1 MELRYSYDP
10 EKWYLGTPCRSGH
23 RWPGSGLSLRR
34 NYKGSAACPGC
45 TTNPEAELPW
55 LFRFIDLDASGVPA
69 GHRLGKLCL
78 NEHSW
83 NGTGY
88 SLRKHGRC
96 IECEKL
102 RIRPRDPE
110 KQKRYYEQNA
120 ELLRQKARES
130 QRKRRLLDREGENA
144 KAAAYK
150 RQARADGRM
159 PSRSKHGLPYTPVGD
174 VETQAMRKAIRQA
187 GRLPSVAR
195 LVYDQQYEHWR
206 QHPADYQQHS
216 REQKQRQFHWRYM
229 IDKSFRLYHRS
240 KSKHRKAK
248 QRGSTALMLTP
259 DQLWRRWLQFDHRCA
274 YCGVDGDL
282 QVEHVIP
289 ISKGGEHHLGNI
301 VPACQRCNY
310 SKRSAPA
317 EKWYRAQSFFSE
329 ARWQAILAILA
340 KSRPTT
346 EQLSMPL
353 PA

>member
-23 RWPGSGLSLRR
+23 RWPGSGLSLR
-34 NYKGSAACPGC
+34 YKHRANSCAGC
-45 TTNPEAELPW
+45 KTNPEAELPW
-55 LFRFIDLDASGVPA
+55 LFRFIDLAASGVPA
-69 GHRLGKLCL
+69 GHRLGKLCM

-83 NGTGY
+83 NDTGY
-88 SLRKHGRC
+88 TLRKHGHC

-102 RIRPRDPE
+102 RTRPYDPA

-120 ELLRQKARES
+120 ELLKQKARES

-150 RQARADGRM
+150 RQARIDGRM

-195 LVYDQQYEHWR
+195 LVYNQQYEHWR
-206 QHPADYQQHS
+206 QNLLDYESYKLDRSKHNF
-216 REQKQRQFHWRYM
+216 RWRYM
-229 IDKSFRLYHRS
+229 VEPRFRLYHRS
-240 KSKHRKAK
+240 KARERKAK
-248 QRGSTALMLTP
+248 ERGSTSLKLSP
-259 DQLWRRWLQFDHRCA
+259 DQLWRRWVEFDHCCA
-274 YCGVDGDL
+274 YCGTDGDMHI
-282 QVEHVIP
+282 EHVIP

-310 SKRSAPA
+310 SKSIAPV
-317 EKWYRAQSFFSE
+317 EQWFRAQPFFSD
-329 ARWQAILAILA
+329 AKWQKIQAILA
-340 KSRPTT
+340 KSMPTT
-346 EQLSMPL
+346 EQLAMPL
-353 PA
+353 PH